1 MRITIIIIVAI
12 LLIGCR
18 SKKVTSVR
26 TSKDSIR
33 TNKVIKVT
41 PQQLNSVVID
51 QLCDSLGNL
60 KPFKYTFGS
69 GKTKTTLKAVNDTLY
84 LTQNI
89 DSIVDSRVEKFKSS
103 VKDTSIEEVKYIKRP
118 FNLYSIFLNI
128 ILAMWIFRKPL
139 IKLIKPL

>member
-41 PQQLNSVVID
+41 PSQLNSVVID

-89 DSIVDSRVEKFKSS
+89 DSIVDIRVEEYKSS
-103 VKDTSIEEVKYIKRP
+103 NKTKSEVKEIFVKNP
-118 FNLYSIFLNI
+118 LNWKLLLYSILATLW
-128 ILAMWIFRKPL
+128 ILRKPI
-139 IKLIKPL
+139 IKLIK

>member
-18 SKKVTSVR
+18 SKKVTSVT

-41 PQQLNSVVID
+41 PSQLNSVVID

-89 DSIVDSRVEKFKSS
+89 DSIVDIRVEEYKSS
-103 VKDTSIEEVKYIKRP
+103 NKTKSEVKEIFVKNP
-118 FNLYSIFLNI
+118 LNWKLLLYSILATLW
-128 ILAMWIFRKPL
+128 ILRKPI
-139 IKLIKPL
+139 IKLIK